1 MIYSNCGQTLDNS
14 AKFCVQCG
22 TTVKALAN
30 PFTEST
36 HYSGDWQIKKHN
48 SIIICNKD
56 ILFIIYWIS
65 LNYHFIVRRFT
76 YEKQNNNTYTLTLM
90 YDADSM

>member
-14 AKFCVQCG
+14 AKFCIQCG

-36 HYSGDWQIKKHN
+36 HYSGD
-48 SIIICNKD
+48 
-56 ILFIIYWIS
+56 
-65 LNYHFIVRRFT
+65 
-76 YEKQNNNTYTLTLM
+76 
-90 YDADSM
+90 